1 MQRMAHV
8 VEIRPEWIEE
18 YERIHVDVWTE
29 VVAALTAA
37 NITNYSIFRYDNLLF
52 SYWEY
57 LGDDYE
63 DDLATIAAD
72 PVSKKWND
80 LTDNMLRPAPGAA
93 PDQFALPIPCV
104 FHLD

>member
-8 VEIRPEWIEE
+8 VEIKPEWIEE
-18 YERIHVDVWTE
+18 YERIHVDVWPE
-29 VVAALTAA
+29 VLAALTAA
-37 NITNYSIFRYDNLLF
+37 NIANYSIFRHGELLF

-57 LGDDYE
+57 HGDDY
-63 DDLATIAAD
+63 DADMAAIAAD

-80 LTDNMLRPAPGAA
+80 LTDAMLRPAAGAG
-93 PDQFALPIPCV
+93 PNQFALPIPEV